1 MSQTGMMMKKL
12 VLVTSLLCSTSL
24 WAAQCQQVDVK
35 NEIHLSGSNVEIH
48 AANGQTAVMDQNNN
62 LYLSGEKQ
70 SLTPQQQQVVESY
83 RESLANALPKARQVA
98 SDGLAMAND
107 ILDDV
112 AASID
117 SPQAFDSVKH
127 NLKAFVAD
135 IEARYNKNGDWVLPA
150 DTFESMSQQWQQDF
164 DKARALFTQ
173 EFLTGAF
180 DAIATKMKEDG
191 GINLTELGNTMA
203 DLKTRLEERFNE
215 HSQTIEKERRELCDS
230 LDDVVE
236 QEQKLHQKIP
246 ELKNYQVFTI

>member
-1 MSQTGMMMKKL
+1 MKKI

-24 WAAQCQQVDVK
+24 WAAQCHQVDVK
-35 NEIHLSGSNVEIH
+35 NEVHLSGKDVEIH
-48 AANGQTAVMDQNNN
+48 TASGQTAVMDHNNN
-62 LYLSGEKQ
+62 LYLAGEKQ
-70 SLTPQQQQVVESY
+70 SLTPQQQQAVESY
-83 RESLANALPKARQVA
+83 RESIANALPKARQVA

-112 AASID
+112 ANSID
-117 SPQAFDSVKH
+117 APEAFNNVKQSM
-127 NLKAFVAD
+127 KAFVDD
-135 IEARYNKNGDWVLPA
+135 IEARYNKDGDWVLPA

-180 DAIATKMKEDG
+180 DAIASKMKQDG
-191 GINLTELGNTMA
+191 GINLTELGNTMT
-203 DLKTRLEERFNE
+203 DLKARLEQRFNE

-236 QEQKLHQKIP
+236 QEQQLHQKIP